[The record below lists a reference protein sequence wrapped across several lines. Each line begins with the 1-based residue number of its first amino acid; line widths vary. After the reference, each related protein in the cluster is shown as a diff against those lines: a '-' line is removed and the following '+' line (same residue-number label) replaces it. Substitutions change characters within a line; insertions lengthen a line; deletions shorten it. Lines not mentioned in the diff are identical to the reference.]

1 MANNVFKL
9 EVLRACKGDCL
20 LLHYGTEDDPK
31 LALIDGGHDNVYQPF
46 LKPRLEEL
54 RTERGIADGDP
65 LTIDLM
71 MLSHVDEDHVAGL
84 LELTTELREAEDA
97 QQPQI
102 VRILNLWHNTF
113 DDIIENDAE
122 ELADGV
128 KQQFGPASISG
139 ELPDDDAFSDLV
151 DPRDAQDAAA
161 AMMVLASVPQGRQL
175 RLDAERLGIELNVE
189 LGGKLVVADAGNPPV
204 DIGGGL
210 TFTIVGPML
219 REVTELQEKHN
230 DWLNTPAGKRAAAE
244 ALAAYADKSVANLSS
259 IVVLAE
265 VVAEDGATKRI
276 LFTGDARGDKILEGL
291 ELMNLLDEDDSLH
304 VDVLKGQHH
313 GSANNFEQAF
323 FERVTAHHYVFS
335 GDGEHGNPERETLE
349 MLAAARGD
357 ANYTIHL
364 TYPIETIDPA
374 REHDWGIE
382 RGKEI
387 RRQAKNPAV
396 EVRDE
401 WSDDVNSLAAFFDAN
416 PEVAAKVVF
425 VDEGV
430 PHTIDL
436 MEE

>member
-1 MANNVFKL
+1 MADNVFKL

-20 LLHYGTEDDPK
+20 LLHYGTEDEPK

-46 LKPRLEEL
+46 LRPRLEEL
-54 RTERGIADGDP
+54 RTERGIADDDP

-71 MLSHVDEDHVAGL
+71 MLSHIDEDHVAGL
-84 LELTTELREAEDA
+84 LELTTELREAQDT

-113 DDIIENDAE
+113 DDIIKNDAE

-128 KQQFGPASISG
+128 KQAFGPASIG
-139 ELPDDDAFSDLV
+139 GDLPDDAFSDLA
-151 DPRDAQDAAA
+151 DAGEARTAAA
-161 AMMVLASVPQGRQL
+161 AVMVLASVPQGRQL
-175 RLDAERLGIELNVE
+175 RLDAEKLGIEPNLE
-189 LGGKLVVADAGNPPV
+189 LSGKLVVADAGNPPV
-204 DIGGGL
+204 DIGDGL
-210 TFTIVGPML
+210 TFTVVGPML
-219 REVTELQEKHN
+219 REVTALQTKHRE
-230 DWLNTPAGKRAAAE
+230 WLNTPAGKRAAAE

-265 VVAEDGATKRI
+265 VVAEDDTKKRI

-291 ELMNLLDEDDSLH
+291 ELMDLLDDGGSLH

-323 FERVTAHHYVFS
+323 FERVTADHYVFS
-335 GDGEHGNPERETLE
+335 GNGEHGNPERETLE
-349 MLAAARGD
+349 MLATARGD
-357 ANYTIHL
+357 DNYTIHL
-364 TYPIETIDPA
+364 TYPIEEIDPA

-387 RRQAKNPAV
+387 KRQAKNPAV

-401 WSDDVNSLAAFFDAN
+401 WSDDVNSLAAFLDAN
-416 PEVAAKVVF
+416 PEMAAKVVF
-425 VDEGV
+425 VDQGV

-436 MEE
+436 LEE